1 MKTFK
6 TAYYRVAITI
16 AGHLFD
22 FFDVARKYLENLQ
35 RYLYRSSPM
44 YEEDIEYYR
53 QEAIKMKRRQK
64 ERDDLFGVEI
74 MDWSNPENVKRHQE
88 GQECRDFYHGRAC
101 KAILEKLKNL
111 PEEDQKLIVTNQQK
125 QQEKDNQTFYDKNYR
140 REDEFVAG
148 VSKLKEFHESQ
159 WKGPIKTDM
168 VEMEVL
174 RKAEQD
180 FQEHLNKPIAEP
192 WSIEYIKERMEGR
205 GQKLQCPFCFSQ
217 DLDCKTQFTHYTIHI
232 IFTCNKCE
240 RLHGTDF
247 DEM

>member
-1 MKTFK
+1 MKTLK
-6 TAYYRVAITI
+6 AGYYQVAITI
-16 AGHLFD
+16 VDCFSRLFYYIWT
-22 FFDVARKYLENLQ
+22 FFTALSSNL
-35 RYLYRSSPM
+35 YNKSPM
-44 YEEDIEYYR
+44 HEEDREYYR

-64 ERDDLFGVEI
+64 ERDDLY
-74 MDWSNPENVKRHQE
+74 WSNPENVKRHQE
-88 GQECRDFYHGRAC
+88 GQECRDYYHGRAC

-180 FQEHLNKPIAEP
+180 FQEQLDKPIAEP